1 MNPKTDR
8 KNVELR
14 RLVGHLRDHIDVHR
28 IIGINH
34 NALKASAISNVLL
47 GHVQRSALESAALIL
62 CKIYESS
69 ARNDL
74 NSIPGI
80 IESLPST
87 LLDERQ
93 KSEFSS
99 FGSKHGN
106 DSRPTD
112 ARDFLKETL
121 RLFCGTHSSS
131 LEQFKEFRDKIGA
144 HSEFN
149 ATLEA
154 VGSHDDL
161 ETFFDFANDFYRLVS
176 HSIHGVEAASVES
189 RVGRGLVRLIESMG
203 IADPRFD
210 FERDAARP

>member
-1 MNPKTDR
+1 MQN
-8 KNVELR
+8 
-14 RLVGHLRDHIDVHR
+14 
-28 IIGINH
+28 
-34 NALKASAISNVLL
+34 
-47 GHVQRSALESAALIL
+47 SALESAALII

-80 IESLPST
+80 IESLPPT

-93 KSEFSS
+93 TGEFAA
-99 FGSKHGN
+99 FGSKHGS

-112 ARDFLKETL
+112 AKDFLRGTL
-121 RLFCGTHSSS
+121 RLFCGTHSAS
-131 LEQFKEFRDKIGA
+131 LERFKEFRDKLGA

-149 ATLEA
+149 ASLEA

-176 HSIHGVEAASVES
+176 HSIHGVEPASVES

-203 IADPRFD
+203 IANPRFD
-210 FERDAARP
+210 FEQEVAES